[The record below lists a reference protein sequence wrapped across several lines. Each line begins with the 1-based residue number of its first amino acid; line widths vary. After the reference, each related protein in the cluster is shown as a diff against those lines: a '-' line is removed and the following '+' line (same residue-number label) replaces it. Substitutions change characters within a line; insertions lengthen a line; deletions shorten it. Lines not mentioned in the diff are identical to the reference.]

1 MSNGWTESSRG
12 IETPSPLTRWSMLA
26 RSRSLSLCPPNSH
39 TSYVAVNQGLPD
51 RIQEPDFP
59 VAMRASRFPFFIPNR
74 SASAL
79 VHPEGTRSNV

>member
-1 MSNGWTESSRG
+1 MYRTESSRG

-26 RSRSLSLCPPNSH
+26 RVRSLLLCPPNSH

-59 VAMRASRFPFFIPNR
+59 VAMWTSRFLSFIPNR

-79 VHPEGTRSNV
+79 VHPRGTRSNF